1 MPIHIGRLIQE
12 QAEARKFS
20 QQELGQRINRSK
32 QNVGDIYKRQSID
45 SELLLRLSEVLE
57 YDLFSIYYAEE
68 PLQGMRKKEI
78 EEVTTQVSLLKGTL
92 QQKEEIISN
101 LKIALEASQKTITL
115 LEEERAE
122 HKKILKTLQ
131 KKS

>member
-57 YDLFSIYYAEE
+57 FDFFSAYYEGE
-68 PLQGMRKKEI
+68 PLQSMRKKEI
-78 EEVTTQVSLLKGTL
+78 EELANEIALLKNTL
-92 QQKEEIISN
+92 QQKEEMISN
-101 LKIALEASQKTITL
+101 LKIALEANQKTITV
-115 LEEERAE
+115 LEEERVE
-122 HKKILKTLQ
+122 YKRTLKALQ
-131 KKS
+131 EKL